1 MLINKYDPR
10 LKKLAELEQTF
21 ACGEKILDELAAELK
36 PGKDNQLSR
45 QSWIITGARGAGKSH
60 LLTLL
65 YHRVKNDETLS
76 RYWWPVIFPEEL
88 FGVDSLYR
96 LLIQVFEHIFKGD
109 GTSSILPEIKNEF
122 SAIKK
127 IRITGNLKQK
137 SQTAHSLAGQLF
149 DLLAKLKSVTNKS
162 FILMWENLQYLLRE
176 QLSEDD
182 VKHLRGFMSERQDV
196 FIIIGTALTVFDE
209 ISDYGK
215 PFYHFFRLRA
225 MDNLERV
232 EIVDFL
238 LKLAAFRKDEGI
250 NGRVEKNRRY
260 IYLYQL
266 LTGGNPRL
274 ILFLYELLLGH
285 ENLDTYMILEKITE
299 LTPYFLD
306 KTRDESG
313 QRKLILD
320 TLATGVPAQTA
331 KEIAEGINEDYKSI
345 LEQLK
350 RLSAEGWIKEISID
364 AVDVRKNE
372 VFYALR
378 DYFYR
383 IWYKTRTRGIEE
395 SDILCMAELVV
406 FLFDR
411 KEIEE
416 RLLKLAGLNKE
427 TQALY
432 EKSLELAADDF
443 FMKNLNLLLKEAEK
457 YEIEEVKNLL
467 TKLQYFK
474 NRKDWTNLIVTS
486 EKILSY
492 QVVKV
497 FGYHY
502 LTKAYQELGDVR
514 QAKEYLKKTIN
525 EIEPDSYLKCFF
537 LGYTYY
543 QLTQYKESYWA
554 FSECIKY
561 YKVIEKG
568 QERIYNFF
576 LNNDLLKKIGHEL
589 FESSIE
595 LQHLLDKSS
604 SPEIKFESLCRLLL
618 LGKFLTVT
626 DAFERLLEE
635 TNLPF
640 EGSQKLEIFLKFAIL
655 DILKNQPQNTELKI
669 FFKYWVHLVSRQY
682 DEHNVRKIFMQF
694 LFDHI
699 VTAGKKNISL
709 EAIKSMFNQLDE
721 EGVEIPDV
729 LLKIN
734 AAFKNPNHRESQQ
747 WMADPLFSQSVIQLL
762 RDTVDIDDETF
773 THDDVFEKLVTENS
787 IFRLSR
793 VNGEGPDNIIITPG
807 DVKIV
812 GRSPDNDVI
821 LNSRTVSR
829 FHARISYGKNG
840 IIVEDLGTTN
850 GTSVNNKKIF
860 SKKLKLGDVVTFVG
874 ASSYE
879 LRLSLERM

>member
-10 LKKLAELEQTF
+10 LKKLDELEQTF

-109 GTSSILPEIKNEF
+109 GASSILPEIKNEF

-149 DLLAKLKSVTNKS
+149 DLLAKLKSITNKS

-215 PFYHFFRLRA
+215 PFYHFFRLRG

-350 RLSAEGWIKEISID
+350 RLSAEGWIKEISIN
-364 AVDVRKNE
+364 AENTRKNE
-372 VFYALR
+372 AFYALR

-502 LTKAYQELGDVR
+502 LRKAYQELGDVK

-604 SPEIKFESLCRLLL
+604 TPEIKFESLCRLLL

-626 DAFERLLEE
+626 DTFERLLEE

-709 EAIKSMFNQLDE
+709 EAIESMSNQLDE

-729 LLKIN
+729 LLKII
-734 AAFKNPNHRESQQ
+734 AALKDPNSRESQQ
-747 WMADPLFSQSVIQLL
+747 WMADPLFSQIVHFFSG
-762 RDTVDIDDETF
+762 DDN
-773 THDDVFEKLVTENS
+773 NS
-787 IFRLSR
+787 PR
-793 VNGEGPDNIIITPG
+793 
-807 DVKIV
+807 
-812 GRSPDNDVI
+812 
-821 LNSRTVSR
+821 
-829 FHARISYGKNG
+829 
-840 IIVEDLGTTN
+840 
-850 GTSVNNKKIF
+850 
-860 SKKLKLGDVVTFVG
+860 
-874 ASSYE
+874 
-879 LRLSLERM
+879 